1 MPVLRSWARTDIGR
15 KRKHNEDAFFSD
27 DGLGLYIVADGMGG
41 HAAGEVASAQAVK
54 SIREALA
61 DGKPVLESFA
71 ASPTAESRDHVAA
84 LMERAIHKACADIY
98 ALGGG
103 DLGKRGM
110 GTTVVALLAAGK
122 KAVVGHVGD
131 SRVYLYRNGRAHQL
145 TEDHT
150 IIQEQLKRGLITR
163 EQVAT
168 AENKNVITRAVGIQ
182 PSVAVDTLVTDLLP
196 GDLFVLC
203 SDGLHGYLDDAELP
217 QLLAQERDKL
227 PDLLVDLALQRGGK
241 DNVTAVCLSI
251 EADRDEETT
260 DVEGKTEILRRI
272 PLFQHMTYKEL
283 LAILG
288 IARGRQFEKGQG
300 IIKEGEQGD
309 ELFVLF
315 RGRVDVMKSGLKIA
329 QLKAGGHFGEM
340 GLVDQAPRSATVHA
354 VEETSAI
361 SIDRDS
367 LLKLMRRDSLLAV
380 KLLWSFVQVLSER
393 LRNTNDALT
402 DVKHELEDVRART
415 SDAPLASAPGKSG
428 PPPFG
433 Q

>member
-1 MPVLRSWARTDIGR
+1 
-15 KRKHNEDAFFSD
+15 
-27 DGLGLYIVADGMGG
+27 
-41 HAAGEVASAQAVK
+41 
-54 SIREALA
+54 
-61 DGKPVLESFA
+61 
-71 ASPTAESRDHVAA
+71 
-84 LMERAIHKACADIY
+84 MERAIHKACADIY
-98 ALGGG
+98 ALAGS

-163 EQVAT
+163 EQVPT

-182 PSVAVDTLVTDLLP
+182 PSVAVDTLVTDLLA

-217 QLLAQERDKL
+217 ALFAQEREKL

-241 DNVTAVCLSI
+241 DNVTAVCVSV
-251 EADRDEETT
+251 EADADEETT

-300 IIKEGEQGD
+300 VIKEGEQGD

-315 RGRVDVMKSGLKIA
+315 RGKVDVLKSGLKIA

-340 GLVDQAPRSATVHA
+340 GLVDQAPRSATVIA
-354 VEETSAI
+354 LEDTSAI

-402 DVKHELEDVRART
+402 DLKHELDQVRA
-415 SDAPLASAPGKSG
+415 DATDPLLDETPKKSG